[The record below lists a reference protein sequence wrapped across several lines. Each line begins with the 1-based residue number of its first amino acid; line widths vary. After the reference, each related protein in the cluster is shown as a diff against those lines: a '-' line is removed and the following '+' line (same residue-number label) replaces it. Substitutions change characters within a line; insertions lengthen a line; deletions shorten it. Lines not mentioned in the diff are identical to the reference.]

1 MIPRKDAA
9 PVDSES
15 ARNRGGS
22 HTATPTREKGGYGVT
37 TIKDIAKAIG
47 VAHSTVSRALNG
59 DPRISAATREKVL
72 RAAQELNYRPNL
84 SAKGLARRRVLSVG
98 LVVPDVSEPFYGR
111 IVAGVDRVTY
121 DAGFNLVLYLTH
133 ADRERE
139 LAALEQIRQGRVDG
153 LILMIRKAKAEAVI
167 EMQREGV
174 PLVLLLQEIP
184 GSGIGSVRVD
194 NAGGAIKAV
203 RHLAAGGHRRI
214 AMIVGPSHAPDSRER
229 RRGYR
234 QALKEEGIPF
244 EPEMIARGDYSFK
257 SGYRAVDKLMSLPAS
272 RRPTAIFAANDHMA
286 MGAIK
291 RLTEIGVSVPG
302 DVAVIGFDDI
312 APAAYYRPALTTVR
326 QPIEESARRAAE
338 LLIGRIQ
345 GTVSE
350 LPEVELGTELVV
362 RESCGQPGLH
372 VGGVKTP

>member
-1 MIPRKDAA
+1 
-9 PVDSES
+9 
-15 ARNRGGS
+15 
-22 HTATPTREKGGYGVT
+22 
-37 TIKDIAKAIG
+37 
-47 VAHSTVSRALNG
+47 
-59 DPRISAATREKVL
+59 

-98 LVVPDVSEPFYGR
+98 LVLPDVSEPFYGR

-272 RRPTAIFAANDHMA
+272 RRPTAI
-286 MGAIK
+286 
-291 RLTEIGVSVPG
+291 
-302 DVAVIGFDDI
+302 
-312 APAAYYRPALTTVR
+312 
-326 QPIEESARRAAE
+326 
-338 LLIGRIQ
+338 
-345 GTVSE
+345 
-350 LPEVELGTELVV
+350 
-362 RESCGQPGLH
+362 
-372 VGGVKTP
+372 

>member
-1 MIPRKDAA
+1 M
-9 PVDSES
+9 
-15 ARNRGGS
+15 
-22 HTATPTREKGGYGVT
+22 T